1 MIFNELH
8 NQEIDKKKTNI
19 SKYFVE
25 NFIEIISVFW
35 RQTNLNN

>member
-8 NQEIDKKKTNI
+8 NQEIDKKKKKTNI

-25 NFIEIISVFW
+25 NFIEIISVF
-35 RQTNLNN
+35 